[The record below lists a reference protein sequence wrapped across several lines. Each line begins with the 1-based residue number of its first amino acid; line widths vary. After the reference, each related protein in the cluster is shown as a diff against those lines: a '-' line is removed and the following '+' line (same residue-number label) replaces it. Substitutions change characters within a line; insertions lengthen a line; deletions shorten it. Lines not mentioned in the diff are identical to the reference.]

1 MKLMIDT
8 NVLLDVLLDR
18 KPYADDSAMIW
29 RLCEA
34 EETEGCISYLSFA
47 NMVYVL
53 RKKINKESIM
63 HMITD
68 LSLIFK
74 FEALEQGDLYTA
86 AGCLW
91 DDFEDAIQFATA
103 VRINADYIITRNK
116 KDYQGSTVPVMTP
129 KEFLA
134 SYKEITCN
142 KYDKTV

>member
-8 NVLLDVLLDR
+8 NILLDVLLDR

-34 EETEGCISYLSFA
+34 EETEGCISSLLFA

-53 RKKINKESIM
+53 LKRINKESIM

-116 KDYQGSTVPVMTP
+116 KDYKGSIVPVMTP
-129 KEFLA
+129 KDFLA
-134 SYKEITCN
+134 AYKEN
-142 KYDKTV
+142 NM

>member
-8 NVLLDVLLDR
+8 NILLDVLLDR
-18 KPYADDSAMIW
+18 RPYADDSAMIW

-34 EETEGCISYLSFA
+34 EETEGCISSLSFA

-53 RKKINKESIM
+53 RKKISKEAIM

-74 FEALEQGDLYTA
+74 FEALEQEDLYAA

-116 KDYQGSTVPVMTP
+116 KDYKGSTVPVMTP
-129 KEFLA
+129 KDFLA
-134 SYKEITCN
+134 SYKEN
-142 KYDKTV
+142 NM